1 MTPTREIYWNIPG
14 HIFLYILFFPFLIV
28 FLYGIYR
35 QVRRLLMGQP
45 AAVLDEVWDRLK
57 GFARDAVFQR
67 RIAQDKVSGILHLS
81 MSWGFAILFIAT
93 CLVALQDYFGIPTL
107 YGNFYLYFMSLTVD
121 LFGLAAVV
129 GVGIALIRRYGA
141 KPDRLVKPRL
151 AGGYGVLLALFLI
164 ILITGFLTEGLR
176 IAATDDPWGRWSPGG
191 WLASLPFLGLAE
203 PQQATIHRLLWWF
216 HAAVAFAF
224 IAYLPYSISVHMLAA
239 PANILLRTRERSGV
253 LQPIDLEHAERFGA
267 STIEQYTW
275 KHLLD
280 LEACTECGRCQQAC
294 PAWTT
299 GKPLTPKGVII
310 DLRDH
315 LRLVSEGGDPRKMV
329 GEVISH
335 DVLWSCTT
343 CGACHQECPVFIEPI
358 PKIVDMRRHLVMEE
372 ADFPETMQQAMRSLE
387 ERGHPFR
394 GTSATRTDWAR
405 GMDVDTVATNGR
417 PDVLYWVGCAAAF
430 DDRNQ
435 KVAVALA
442 KLMRRAGVNFSILGE
457 EERCTGDPARRI
469 GNEYL
474 FQTLARENIAT
485 LDRYGIKKIV
495 TSCPHCFNTI
505 RNEYPRLGGDFEV
518 VHHTELLAGLVRE
531 GRLRPQQRMDSVAS
545 YHDPCYLGRHNG
557 VYDAPRELLGA
568 IPGLQTKEMGR
579 CRERGFCCGAGG
591 GLMWAEEKI
600 GKRVSWERTEEA
612 LALEPQVLA
621 SACPFCLIMFEDA
634 IKVKEASAQTRP
646 LDVAELVAL
655 SVEVKR
661 DG

>member
-1 MTPTREIYWNIPG
+1 MTPSREIYWNIPG
-14 HIFLYILFFPFLIV
+14 HLFLYVLFFPFLVV

-35 QVRRLLMGQP
+35 NIRLLFMGQP
-45 AAVLDEVWDRLK
+45 AAVLDHLWDRLK
-57 GFARDAVFQR
+57 GFTEDAVLQR
-67 RIAQDKVSGILHLS
+67 RIASDALSGLLHLS

-93 CLVALQDYFGIPTL
+93 SLVALQDYFGVPTL

-121 LFGLAAVV
+121 LFGLAAIV
-129 GVGIALIRRYGA
+129 GVGVALARRYGA
-141 KPDRLVKPRL
+141 KPDRLLKPRL
-151 AGGYGVLLALFLI
+151 ADSYGVLLSLFLI
-164 ILITGFLTEGLR
+164 ILVTGFLIEGLR
-176 IAATDDPWGRWSPGG
+176 ISATADPWGRWSPGG
-191 WLASLPFLGLAE
+191 WLASLPFLGLGQV
-203 PQQATIHRLLWWF
+203 QQATFHRLLWWF
-216 HAAVAFAF
+216 HAIVAFAF
-224 IAYLPYSISVHMLAA
+224 IAHLPYSISLHMLAA
-239 PANILLRTRERSGV
+239 PANILLRSRERSGV

-294 PAWTT
+294 PAWIT

-315 LRLVSEGGDPRKMV
+315 LRLVAEGGDRRKMV

-358 PKIVDMRRHLVMEE
+358 PKIVEMRRHLVMEE
-372 ADFPETMQQAMRSLE
+372 ADFPETMQQALRSLE

-405 GMDVDTVATNGR
+405 GLGVKTLASNGR
-417 PDVLYWVGCAAAF
+417 PEVLYWVGCAAAF
-430 DDRNQ
+430 DERNQ
-435 KVAVALA
+435 KVAGSFA
-442 KLMRRAGVNFSILGE
+442 KLLQRAGVNFSILGD

-474 FQTLARENIAT
+474 FQTLAQENIAT
-485 LDRYGIKKIV
+485 LNRYGIKKIV
-495 TSCPHCFNTI
+495 TTCPHCFNTI
-505 RNEYPRLGGDFEV
+505 KNEYPKMGGGYEV
-518 VHHTELLAGLVRE
+518 VHHTEMLADLVRQ
-531 GRLRPQQRMDSVAS
+531 GHLRPQRQMDGVAS
-545 YHDPCYLGRHNG
+545 FHDPCYLGRHNG
-557 VYDAPRELLGA
+557 VYEAPRKVLEA
-568 IPGLQTKEMGR
+568 IPGLQVKEMGR

-591 GLMWAEEKI
+591 GLMWLEEKI

-612 LALEPQVLA
+612 LALQPQVLA

-634 IKVKEASAQTRP
+634 LKVKEASDRAKS
-646 LDVAELVAL
+646 LDVAEVLAQ
-655 SVEVKR
+655 SIE
-661 DG
+661 GSAW

>member
-14 HIFLYILFFPFLIV
+14 HIFLYVLFFPFLIV
-28 FLYGIYR
+28 FVYGIYR

-45 AAVLDEVWDRLK
+45 TAVLGEFWDRVK
-57 GFARDAVFQR
+57 GFGRDAVLQR
-67 RIAQDKVSGILHLS
+67 RIAQDKVSGLLHLS

-129 GVGIALIRRYGA
+129 GVGIALARRYGA
-141 KPDRLVKPRL
+141 RPDRLLTPRV
-151 AGGYGVLLALFLI
+151 AHSYGVLLALFLV

-191 WLASLPFLGLAE
+191 WLASLPFLGLGQTE
-203 PQQATIHRLLWWF
+203 QATIHRLLWWF
-216 HAAVAFAF
+216 HAVVAFAF

-239 PANILLRTRERSGV
+239 PANILLRSRERSGV

-267 STIEQYTW
+267 SAIQDYTW

-343 CGACHQECPVFIEPI
+343 CGACHEECPVFIEPI

-394 GTSATRTDWAR
+394 GTSAARTDWAR
-405 GMDVDTVATNGR
+405 GLDVSTMANDGR
-417 PDVLYWVGCAAAF
+417 PEVLYWVGCAAAF

-442 KLMRRAGVNFSILGE
+442 RLLKRAGVNFSILGE

-485 LDRYGIKKIV
+485 LNGYGIKKIV

-505 RNEYPRLGGDFEV
+505 RNEYPKLGGSYDV
-518 VHHTELLAGLVRE
+518 VHHTELLASLTRE
-531 GRLRPQQRMDSVAS
+531 GRLRPQQRVEGVAA

-557 VYDAPRELLGA
+557 VYESPRELLGA
-568 IPGLQTKEMGR
+568 IPGLRTKEMGR

-591 GLMWAEEKI
+591 GLMWFEEKI

-634 IKVKEASAQTRP
+634 IKVKEASATTKP
-646 LDVAELVAL
+646 LDVAELMAL
-655 SVEVKR
+655 SVEA
-661 DG
+661 GPG